1 MYYECVVEHDMKCCS
16 QNLNHWSRSYLDWNL
31 ALDVTGGPSLSYNID
46 APVIVN
52 QSSAEFYKQ
61 PLFYAMGHFSKFV
74 LPGSKRVQVISKNT
88 TSSMKDNVKS
98 ETNASKEALKQLFMD
113 LKTSSLS
120 SLKRKSTTI
129 SADIQCI
136 AFSNPDE
143 SFTAIFLNT

>member
-1 MYYECVVEHDMKCCS
+1 MKCCS

-31 ALDVTGGPSLSYNID
+31 ALDVTGGPSLSYKID

-74 LPGSKRVQVISKNT
+74 LPGSKRVQVISKQT
-88 TSSMKDNVKS
+88 TASMKDHIKS
-98 ETNASKEALKQLFMD
+98 ETNASKEALKELFMA
-113 LKTSSLS
+113 LKTSSLG
-120 SLKRKSTTI
+120 SLKKQSSSV

-136 AFSNPDE
+136 AFSNPDD
-143 SFTAIFLNT
+143 SFTAIVLNT